1 MKFNR
6 WTFLCALIYSLT
18 DFALAQS
25 QAVSV
30 PAPSK
35 AESTVD
41 DFDLPED
48 VAKTEVKREETLQFA
63 PIEASTTADSTAGAE
78 EAIPADVFVPVAVPD
93 LSIGETA
100 DGLQIKTIPQ
110 ELNRPIRVGIFVG
123 VKELFLMYNG
133 EEIKVT
139 AAGKNVL
146 LQAGGKSTQEESR
159 EFSNEDGSC
168 LAVAQD
174 RKSLKKACY
183 PGSVLFRAN
192 AGKVDAINALD
203 VEEYLRGSV
212 PYEIGKLDSSRI
224 EALKAQAVAART
236 YAYKHF
242 NSREALG
249 FDVYADV
256 KDQVYKGLEGS
267 TPLTDAAIKATSG
280 VVMTHSGDF
289 IIAYYH
295 STCGGKSETL
305 ATWNRPNLP
314 YLKSSPDLRPD
325 GTPWCNESSYMKWER
340 KFSDKEIVSL
350 FKSNLKETKAKFSSG
365 NGSDFKKIKDISIID
380 TLGSG
385 RILTLRVKT
394 DKGHFDVL
402 TDKTRWLF
410 KKAGSI
416 LPSSLF
422 AVKHVN
428 NEWVV
433 TGSGFGHGVGM
444 CQMGVRARAQAG
456 QSFQEILK
464 HYYPGITLERYSR

>member
-6 WTFLCALIYSLT
+6 WTFLCTLICS
-18 DFALAQS
+18 FAHVNA
-25 QAVSV
+25 A
-30 PAPSK
+30 
-35 AESTVD
+35 D
-41 DFDLPED
+41 DFDLPDD
-48 VAKTEVKREETLQFA
+48 VAKTEVNREEILRFA
-63 PIEASTTADSTAGAE
+63 PIEASTTTDSTTVVEDSVPAG
-78 EAIPADVFVPVAVPD
+78 VFVPVAVPD
-93 LSIGETA
+93 LSIGETS

-139 AAGKNVL
+139 ASGSSIK
-146 LQAGGKSTQEESR
+146 LQADGKSMTMESR
-159 EFSNEDGSC
+159 EFQNDDGSC
-168 LAVAQD
+168 IAVAQD
-174 RKSLKKACY
+174 RKSLKKSCY
-183 PGSVLFRAN
+183 PGTVLFRAN

-256 KDQVYKGLEGS
+256 KDQVYKGLEGA
-267 TPLTDAAIKATSG
+267 TPLTDAAIKATAG

-325 GTPWCNESSYMKWER
+325 GSPWCNESSYMKWER
-340 KFSDKEIVSL
+340 KFTDKEIANL
-350 FKSNLKETKAKFSSG
+350 FKSNLKESKAKLS
-365 NGSDFKKIKDISIID
+365 NGSGADFKKVKDISIVD
-380 TLGSG
+380 SLGSG
-385 RILTLRVKT
+385 RILTLRVQT

-410 KKAGSI
+410 KKAGTI

-422 AVKHVN
+422 TVKHVN
-428 NEWVV
+428 NEWIV

-464 HYYPGITLERYSR
+464 HYYPGITLEKYSR